1 MTKEIRALLGDAV
14 AFSETAAELE
24 DAIISLSKAQ
34 ASTAA
39 LLNGYRDAVI
49 QAELQWREIEARPDY
64 PYSSRNDAHQDFLK
78 EHFLAN
84 Q

>member
-1 MTKEIRALLGDAV
+1 MTDLRVLLGDAV
-14 AFSETAAELE
+14 TYSENVAEIE
-24 DAIISLSKAQ
+24 DVIISLSKAQ

-64 PYSSRNDAHQDFLK
+64 PYSSRNEARADVLK
-78 EHFLAN
+78 EHFSAN

>member
-1 MTKEIRALLGDAV
+1 MTDLRVLLGDAV
-14 AFSETAAELE
+14 TYSENVAEIE
-24 DAIISLSKAQ
+24 DVIIRLSKAQ
-34 ASTAA
+34 AATAA
-39 LLNGYRDAVI
+39 LLDGYRDAVI

-78 EHFLAN
+78 EHFSAN